1 MHIKNENSIHMIL
14 FVMFLPCN
22 LEFML
27 KRVNNTGNSGI
38 HSVLTDL
45 YNKRNLCYF
54 STVIF
59 VPIYIYSYNYVMVW
73 LVFWL
78 FTISLFIY
86 TSYNWIHLL
95 VSPKEHSTDFEIFYI
110 R

>member
-1 MHIKNENSIHMIL
+1 MYIKNENSIPMII
-14 FVMFLPCN
+14 FVMFFPGN

-45 YNKRNLCYF
+45 YNKRNLCYV

-59 VPIYIYSYNYVMVW
+59 VPIYIYIYNYVMIW
-73 LVFWL
+73 FVFWL

-86 TSYNWIHLL
+86 TSYNWINFLI
-95 VSPKEHSTDFEIFYI
+95 SPKEHSTGFETFYI